1 MIRLP
6 FFTTA
11 SIVACIFAGAWAWK
25 AEHPVL
31 AAETWLQRDWTEEFV
46 DSTGRPHTYPLC
58 PDGVPYVTLRE
69 NGHETGCIR
78 PDGSK
83 RVVESSEGK
92 N

>member
-46 DSTGRPHTYPLC
+46 DSTGRRKVKGNMDIELPRWRA
-58 PDGVPYVTLRE
+58 LR
-69 NGHETGCIR
+69 HA
-78 PDGSK
+78 P
-83 RVVESSEGK
+83 
-92 N
+92 